1 MKHLVCILALLTLAA
16 GTHAQRLPFPQHVP
30 YTKGSIKPNHLTQKQ
45 LDGQV
50 TTFYNQWKA
59 RYVRK
64 ACNTSS
70 QYFIWFERPG
80 NKQCVSEG
88 QGYGMMIT
96 VLMAGYDVQAKTT
109 FDGLYQYY
117 AAHPAKKGQLLMS
130 WAQNYQCK
138 NTDNSSATDGDMDIA
153 YALLLADRQWGSAG
167 AINYLRAAKLLLGD
181 IMKYEINPKTYTILL
196 SNGAEYDSEDYYD
209 TRTSDFMPSHFKA
222 FAKATGD
229 ARWQKVTDN
238 TYELFAGMV
247 AKYSTEAGL
256 VPDFIQNVKHPR
268 PAKANYLEAKY
279 DGAYNYNACRVPW
292 RLAVDYLQNGDPRAK
307 TMCDRINKW
316 LRKTTEDNPDNI
328 SAGYSLEGND
338 LPKRYFEALSFIGP
352 FATSAAVDAKNQ
364 QWLNNTWNYLVKFK
378 LKDYDYY
385 DNSIKLLDMLVI
397 SGNNWG
403 IKIGD

>member
-1 MKHLVCILALLTLAA
+1 MKRLKFILGLLLLLLA
-16 GTHAQRLPFPQHVP
+16 GEGYAQLYPFPQHVQ
-30 YTKGSIKPNHLTQKQ
+30 YARGSIRPSHLTQEQ
-45 LDGQV
+45 LDAQV
-50 TTFYNQWKA
+50 AFFYNQWKA

-64 ACNTSS
+64 ACNAAD
-70 QYFIWFERPG
+70 QYFIWFEKPG

-96 VLMAGYDVQAKTT
+96 ALMAGHDHQAKTT
-109 FDGLYQYY
+109 FDGLYRYY
-117 AAHPAKKGQLLMS
+117 VAHPAKKGQRLMG

-153 YALLLADRQWGSAG
+153 YALLLADKQWGSNG
-167 AINYLRAAKLLLGD
+167 AINYLQAARLLLGD

-222 FAKATGD
+222 FAKATSD

-238 TYELFAGMV
+238 TYRLFADMV
-247 AKYSTEAGL
+247 KRYSPEAGL
-256 VPDFIQNVKHPR
+256 VPDFIQHVRHPR
-268 PAKANYLEAKY
+268 PAEPNYLEARY

-292 RLAVDYLQNGDPRAK
+292 RLAMDYLLYGDPRAK
-307 TMCDRINKW
+307 AMCDRINKW
-316 LRKTTEDNPDNI
+316 LRATTKDNPDNI

-352 FATSAAVDAKNQ
+352 FATSATVDARNQ
-364 QWLNNTWNYLVKFK
+364 QWLNHTWDYLIAFK

-385 DNSIKLLDMLVI
+385 DNSIKLLNMIVI
-397 SGNNWG
+397 SGNYW
-403 IKIGD
+403 KP